1 MKKTGFIIVLVAAA
15 GIVSGIVL
23 LYTKLMDRLEKLR
36 DELQKQREFYTV
48 LVRWI
53 QLHNEGKRITEYLID
68 HGYKKVAIYGM
79 KELGQCLFDEINA
92 SDNVCVG
99 AIIDKNEN
107 FEYGGLKTVSPDAD
121 LGDIDVVIITAIHY
135 YGEIEDYLSDKVEC
149 PIISIEDALFG

>member
-92 SDNVCVG
+92 SESDQLLG
-99 AIIDKNEN
+99 IDES
-107 FEYGGLKTVSPDAD
+107 ET
-121 LGDIDVVIITAIHY
+121 
-135 YGEIEDYLSDKVEC
+135 EE
-149 PIISIEDALFG
+149 